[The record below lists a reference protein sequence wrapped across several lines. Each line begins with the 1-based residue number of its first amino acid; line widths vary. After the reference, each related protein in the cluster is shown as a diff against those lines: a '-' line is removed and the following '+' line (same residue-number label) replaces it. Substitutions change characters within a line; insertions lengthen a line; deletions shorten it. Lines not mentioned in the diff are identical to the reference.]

1 MLAATNPDKKHGQR
15 PSFNMTLRARLSW
28 GLLAIAV
35 VLIVPLI
42 LSLRSLEHLYETS
55 RLLRDREFAASMVL
69 GSFRERTDDARR
81 AEDALLFIHDQKS
94 ATRMQREI
102 DGLVSLT
109 DSLDR
114 YHLDLSATQI
124 RNSLDSL
131 RAAARDEY
139 EQASA
144 GRGTV
149 AEMIS
154 QKRTRP
160 AIASV
165 DSALGASATTLRTRT
180 QQRVADATNETLTA
194 ERLVAG
200 ALPIALL
207 VALAIGIRLL
217 RSVSRP
223 VYALERGMHAI
234 SEGDLSHDLG
244 IAPNQN
250 EEFGRLA
257 VSYHAMARQLAE
269 LERIRAEFVSVA
281 SHELKTPINVIIGY
295 LELLQEG
302 IYGELESKQKEVLLT
317 ITKQANTLT
326 RLVKRL
332 LDISRFEAGGGKI
345 DVREVSLQ
353 RFLTTLE
360 SSFSVLANQRD
371 ISFTV
376 NHGQGLP
383 LTVHWDEDRINEVLG
398 NLLSNAFKFTARGGK
413 VALTVG
419 AEENKVIITVTDT
432 GAGIAAQQLPHIFD
446 KFFQAD
452 NQAQAATKG
461 TGLGL
466 AIAKEIVEAHGG
478 KITVESR
485 VGEGTTF
492 VVILPAEP
500 TGVRLRRQNTPKA
513 EAEVA
518 G

>member
-1 MLAATNPDKKHGQR
+1 
-15 PSFNMTLRARLSW
+15 MTLRARLSW

-114 YHLDLSATQI
+114 YRLDLSATQI

-180 QQRVADATNETLTA
+180 RQRVADATNETLTA

-383 LTVHWDEDRINEVLG
+383 LTVYWDEDRINEVLG